1 LKQFTI
7 GLSGH
12 IDHGKTSIVKSLTGQ
27 NTDNLKEEIKR
38 GLTIDIG
45 FAHLNKNISIIDV
58 PGHEKFIK
66 NMVSGV
72 NAIDSAILVIAADDG
87 IMPQTKEH
95 FDILRI
101 LNINSGVIV
110 INKIDLVDSEWL
122 DLVINEVK
130 MFIKDSFLENAKII
144 KVSTLDNIGINKLKE
159 EILNLSNN
167 SKIKF
172 DRDIFRM
179 FIDRVFIKKGFGT
192 VVTGTVLSGRVDDN
206 SKINLLP
213 NNELVTIRSIQ
224 THNTEVSEVEIGS
237 RTAINMQNIEKNKVF
252 RGSHIGEKKY
262 FHLVNNAIVKI
273 EIIKDIKHNQ
283 RIRIHLG
290 TQEVIARILFADKKV
305 NDIAFLKFEKKIICS
320 FTDRFIIRSFSPMA
334 TIGGGKIFDINIEGK
349 WKDKKI
355 YINHFISKENN
366 HEIIR
371 EIINYRTRNV
381 FDEDSL
387 SYHLGLSKNV
397 LNFFLSNLSG
407 IHFYG
412 TVKPWIITTSQLN
425 NFNKKIIKTINSFHQ
440 KNPYLNGIIFEQLNQ
455 IILLPDIFLKKL
467 LNNLCK
473 DNNLKFKDDLYS
485 KYNFEIKLEKE
496 DQLLKKKLFNII
508 NEEKFQT
515 PDFSKLLVK
524 LNISEKKLKNLLNI
538 EKNNNNFLI
547 INGSL
552 FFSKKNYFDLLIA
565 IEKYF
570 NNEETMSVSDFKN
583 LANTTRKYAVP
594 LLEYLDKE
602 RITYRDGNER
612 KYNKK

>member
-27 NTDNLKEEIKR
+27 NTDNLKDEIKR

-45 FAHLNKNISIIDV
+45 FAHLDENISIIDV

-87 IMPQTKEH
+87 IMPQTREH
-95 FDILRI
+95 FDILKI
-101 LNINSGVIV
+101 LSINSGVIV

-130 MFIKDSFLENAKII
+130 SFIKNSFLENAKII
-144 KVSTLDNIGINKLKE
+144 KVSTVDNIGINRLKE

-167 SKIKF
+167 TKIKF
-172 DRDIFRM
+172 DREVFRM

-192 VVTGTVLSGRVDDN
+192 VVTGTVLSGVVDDN

-213 NNELVTIRSIQ
+213 SNQLVTVRSMQ
-224 THNTEVSEVEIGS
+224 SHNSKVSKVEIGS
-237 RTAINMQNIEKNKVF
+237 RTAINIQNIDKRKVF
-252 RGSHIGEKKY
+252 RGSHLGDTGY
-262 FHLVNNAIVKI
+262 FHLVNNAIAKI
-273 EIIKDIKHNQ
+273 EIVKDIKHNQ
-283 RIRIHLG
+283 RIRIHIG
-290 TQEVIARILFADKKV
+290 TQEVIARIFFADKKV
-305 NDIAFLKFEKKIICS
+305 NNVALLKFEKKIICS
-320 FTDRFIIRSFSPMA
+320 FSDRFIIRNFSPMI
-334 TIGGGKIFDINIEGK
+334 TIGGGKIFDINIDGK
-349 WKDKKI
+349 WTDKSDYIKNFLFKEKD
-355 YINHFISKENN
+355 Y
-366 HEIIR
+366 EIIR
-371 EIINYRTRNV
+371 EIINYRGKNI
-381 FDEDSL
+381 FDQETL
-387 SYHLGLSKNV
+387 SYHLGFSKDILKKNLSK
-397 LNFFLSNLSG
+397 LSD

-412 TVKPWIITTSQLN
+412 NTKPWIITTSQLN
-425 NFNKKIIKTINSFHQ
+425 NFNEKIIKTINSFH
-440 KNPYLNGIIFEQLNQ
+440 KNNPYLNGIILEQLNQ
-455 IILLPDIFLKKL
+455 TVLLPDIFLKKI
-467 LNNLCK
+467 LNDLC
-473 DNNLKFKDDLYS
+473 NNGNLKFKDDLYLLHDF
-485 KYNFEIKLEKE
+485 KIKLEKE

-508 NEEKFQT
+508 DEEKFQT
-515 PDFSKLLVK
+515 SDFSSLLIK

-538 EKNNNNFLI
+538 EKNNNNFLV

-552 FFSKKNYFDLLIA
+552 FFSKKNYFNLLIT

-570 NNEETMSVSDFKN
+570 NLKKTMSVSDFKN
-583 LANTTRKYAVP
+583 LANTSRKYAVP

-602 RITYRDGNER
+602 KITYRDGNER